1 MSRPLAVLTA
11 LLLAACGS
19 TSKKE
24 GESDAPRLPA
34 PLASELPEGKLYRTS
49 RESDFMDML
58 DELEQADVVYLG
70 ADHGNA
76 DHQLLQLRI
85 IEHLVHRRRLHAIGM
100 ECFQR
105 PFQQALKE
113 YVEGGIDEQ
122 EMLARTGYAKRWAW
136 PFEPYRPILA
146 HARAN
151 RIPVRAL
158 AVEDEIR
165 QPMLEGGLDAVPEAL
180 RRALPAVDLTLFPA
194 HRVRWRTAYTGSDA
208 DFENF
213 YLVRCLEEEVMA
225 DGIVNWF
232 RTAPDDSQ
240 IVVLAGVDRIA
251 NRHGIP
257 DRAHRRDG
265 KSYLSVVPL
274 AVAAADL
281 DRRKLARAY
290 ADFVWLT
297 RAAD

>member
-19 TSKKE
+19 SSEKE
-24 GESDAPRLPA
+24 EASDPPRLPA
-34 PLASELPEGKLYRTS
+34 PLASELPDGKLYVTS

-70 ADHGNA
+70 ADHGNP

-100 ECFQR
+100 EMFQR
-105 PFQQALKE
+105 PFQQALKQ
-113 YVEGGIDEQ
+113 YVEGEIDEQ
-122 EMLARTGYAKRWAW
+122 EMLARTEYGQRWAW
-136 PFEPYRPILA
+136 PFEPYRAILA

-158 AVEDEIR
+158 GIEHEISS
-165 QPMLEGGLDAVPEAL
+165 PMLRGGRDAVPEAL
-180 RRALPAVDLTLFPA
+180 RMALPAVDVTLFPA
-194 HRVRWRTAYTGSDA
+194 HRVHWRATFTGSDA

-213 YLVRCLEEEVMA
+213 YLVQCLEEEVMA

-251 NRHGIP
+251 NRYGIP

-265 KSYLSVVPL
+265 RSYLTVVPL
-274 AVAAADL
+274 AVAASDL
-281 DRRKLARAY
+281 DREKLAKAY

-297 RAAD
+297 KAAD